1 MTGDFPGC
9 TVTRAQCFHFKGHK
23 FSPGQGAKILHY
35 IWYGL
40 KKKKKRVHLL
50 NVSNWLIH
58 DRVL

>member
-40 KKKKKRVHLL
+40 KKKKKKSTSAKCFKLA
-50 NVSNWLIH
+50 NT
-58 DRVL
+58 